1 MTFSHWISKRY
12 KMKRIIIGALISLS
26 IPSFGCDAKAAKS
39 FLQDALRLNK
49 ILKRSDN
56 LENAKEA
63 ATVVQN
69 TMCKASNACEE
80 IAHDLYFPCQQH
92 MILTEGDQV
101 RASRYLKMVI
111 KDGLKAL

>member
-1 MTFSHWISKRY
+1 MTFSHWISKKY

-39 FLQDALRLNK
+39 FLQDALQLNK

-56 LENAKEA
+56 LESAKEA

-80 IAHDLYFPCQQH
+80 IEHDLYFPCQQH

-101 RASRYLKMVI
+101 RASRYLKM
-111 KDGLKAL
+111 D